1 MKILRIHL
9 KNLNSLRGAHE
20 VDLEDE
26 RIARAGLF
34 AITGPTGA
42 GKSTLLDA
50 ITLAL
55 YGRAAR
61 YGKQANPEDM
71 MSRHEA
77 ECQAE
82 VDFEVAQGRYRAV
95 WHLRRARGVAD
106 GNLQPAKRY
115 LYDADGQVLASK
127 INEVSELVEELSGLD
142 YDRFTRSVLLAQG
155 EFAKFLKAS
164 DDERAALLESLT
176 RTAIYSDLGR
186 LVYEEVQSREK
197 LLASAEESLAL
208 IPILSPEDLAG
219 LQAEITQGETD
230 LATQRQAHDQNL
242 QALGLARQWIELT
255 GRKARLEAERSAWQ
269 RERETAAAQFARLIR
284 HRAAQPHISE
294 LTRWTEAVKHEE
306 TVSRSLDE
314 AESACTRAQLLW
326 QAHWQESTG
335 SNEVPAGDDAA
346 LEGALGAIEASLALL
361 DDAASRFRELAAPD
375 PIPDPATLQTEL
387 ASLLA
392 MGGET
397 GLQNRAD
404 EEARREL
411 RLEQLGG
418 LIEQRARI
426 TERRDASKRAHE
438 QITGE
443 LDIARTRLTTA
454 SEKLKLATELANSRE
469 DLLQAARRIASLESQ
484 RARLVKGEPC
494 PLCGS
499 LEHPWHDG
507 QAPDDLADREGAL
520 REAQAQRKAAEEER
534 NEADR
539 GVAAL
544 QAKLQT
550 LAASLESTSAEFSA
564 IEQRVLA
571 AAQELGLDAV
581 PEEVE
586 AARQRARAAA
596 EEARHLCA
604 QFIALRQAEEW
615 LRRRDRVELE
625 QGRLR
630 ALLLPHGVTL
640 PAASG
645 IGALLGKLSGRAK
658 AYRDYETSR
667 RDRAALL
674 ALRETARSARDA
686 VAATLATSLEGS
698 GFATAEE
705 LREAVLPV
713 AEAERIATWETQ
725 LGDLGK
731 ELDVRWRDCVEALTA
746 LQSAGCQP
754 VSDMQPLEAAVQQSE
769 EAIGAIRTR
778 LGAVRQRLAEDAE
791 NRQCHAARS
800 ARLEEEK
807 GQLATWRRLRH
818 LIGDASGK
826 KFRTFAQGISLDLMV
841 RHANRHLAR
850 LTSRYQLRR
859 APGSELGL
867 EIEDNFQAG
876 VRRPTASLSGGESFL
891 ASLAMALGLAGLAG
905 RNVRID
911 SLFIDEGFGSLDAEA
926 LEIALAALESLR
938 QEDKLVGIISH
949 VGLLQERIGAQV
961 VVEKRADGTSALEI
975 ATGTGG

>member
-20 VDLEDE
+20 VDFEDE

-197 LLASAEESLAL
+197 LLTSAEESLAL

-219 LQAEITQGETD
+219 LQGEISRGETD
-230 LATQRQAHDQNL
+230 LTRHRQAHEQNL
-242 QALGLARQWIELT
+242 QALGLARQWIDLT
-255 GRKARLEAERSAWQ
+255 GRKTRLETERDAWQ
-269 RERETAAAQFARLIR
+269 RERETAAAQFARLLR
-284 HRAAQPHISE
+284 HRAAQPHIPE
-294 LTRWTEAVKHEE
+294 LTRWTEALKHEE

-314 AESACTRAQLLW
+314 AEAACTRAQLLW
-326 QAHWQESTG
+326 QARWQESTG
-335 SNEVPAGDDAA
+335 STEVPAGDDTA
-346 LEGALGAIEASLALL
+346 LDGALGAIEASLALL

-375 PIPDPATLQTEL
+375 PIPDPASLQNEL

-392 MGGET
+392 LGGEA
-397 GLQNRAD
+397 GLQSRAD

-418 LIEQRARI
+418 LLDQRAQI
-426 TERRDASKRAHE
+426 AERKDAAKSAHE
-438 QITGE
+438 QITADLE
-443 LDIARTRLTTA
+443 TARPRLTTA
-454 SEKLKLATELANSRE
+454 SERLKLAADLATSRE
-469 DLLQAARRIASLESQ
+469 ELLQAARRIASLESH
-484 RARLVKGEPC
+484 RARLVQGEPC

-507 QAPDDLADREGAL
+507 QAPDDLAGREGAL
-520 REAQAQRKAAEEER
+520 REAQAQRRVAEDER

-550 LAASLESTSAEFSA
+550 LAGSVESTGAEFAA
-564 IEQRVLA
+564 IEERVSTA
-571 AAQELGLDAV
+571 AREMGLGTAV
-581 PEEVE
+581 KEEVE
-586 AARQRARAAA
+586 AARQTARAAA
-596 EEARHLCA
+596 AEARRLCA
-604 QFIALRQAEEW
+604 RFLALRQAEEW
-615 LRRRDRVELE
+615 LRRRERVEQE

-630 ALLLPHGVTL
+630 TLLGPHGVTL
-640 PAASG
+640 PASLETG
-645 IGALLGKLSGRAK
+645 TLLGKLSGRAK
-658 AYRDYETSR
+658 AYREFETAR
-667 RDRAALL
+667 RDRAALF
-674 ALRETARSARDA
+674 ALRETARTARE
-686 VAATLATSLEGS
+686 AAGTTLATSLEGS
-698 GFATAEE
+698 GFATAET
-705 LREAVLPV
+705 LREAVLPT

-725 LGDLGK
+725 LGDQGK
-731 ELDVRWRDCVEALTA
+731 ELDVRWRDCVDSLTA

-754 VSDMQPLEAAVQQSE
+754 VSDLQPLEAAVQQSE

-778 LGAVRQRLAEDAE
+778 LGAVRQRLAEDVE
-791 NRQCHAARS
+791 NRQTHAARS

-807 GQLATWRRLRH
+807 AQLATWRRLRH

-859 APGSELGL
+859 TPGSELGL

-949 VGLLQERIGAQV
+949 VGLLQERIGAQII
-961 VVEKRADGTSALEI
+961 VEKRADGTSTLMASVD
-975 ATGTGG
+975 G